1 MTISKRIV
9 TDENMQPVAV
19 QIDYDDWLA
28 IEKQLDLE
36 GADLSRTSSQSRK
49 ELAEAARPF
58 WTEGDGLE
66 YQRRIR
72 AEWRDPWKEWSD
84 EQEKRDT

>member
-28 IEKQLDLE
+28 IEKQLDL
-36 GADLSRTSSQSRK
+36 TSSTSSANPRAKVKRLLEDSRGI
-49 ELAEAARPF
+49 

-72 AEWRDPWKEWSD
+72 AEWSDPWEEWSD
-84 EQEKRDT
+84 EQE

>member
-9 TDENMQPVAV
+9 TDENMNPVAV

-28 IEKQLDLE
+28 IEEQLKVEDTTPSPRCTELKRLLK
-36 GADLSRTSSQSRK
+36 DSRGIWK
-49 ELAEAARPF
+49 
-58 WTEGDGLE
+58 EGDGLE

-72 AEWRDPWKEWSD
+72 AEWRDPWEEWGAD
-84 EQEKRDT
+84 EGEDT